1 MIARSVTTLMSSF
14 TFLSRV
20 FRLGA
25 LLAAAGVILVLG
37 TAVSADLPGGAQC
50 AEPASC
56 LAQAVQS
63 LTQQDQETATR
74 LLQGLIDQFSDTP
87 WAGRAEL
94 LLGKWYQ
101 EQGDRQA
108 IPYLVAAPAH
118 LPALGD
124 YAYFY
129 LGEAGMR
136 SGDYNGAATAFDLLV
151 ERYPDSL
158 LRPPALARA
167 AEAWFLAD
175 DCRRARERQAQFLS
189 EYSSHALA
197 PTVLLRQGECLQ
209 KAGDIP
215 SVVATYRRVWTQ
227 YAPSTQAD
235 DAAARLERLRSEGVA
250 ISELT
255 GEERWVRAKTLFD
268 AGQYPKAVKAC
279 EEVLKGAP
287 GGTHREHARLTL
299 GIAQVRLKRYDDAR
313 ASFEQL
319 VKSGTN
325 GFAQEA
331 INWLARV
338 FLRLELDEPFLAL
351 TREVEAGRLSGEA
364 KAKFLMMLAAQ
375 HADRGRM
382 DQAIQTYQQVG
393 RKEKP
398 ESLAAEGYWRAG
410 WLLYKS
416 GRYDEAIRSFD
427 QAIRLQPDGPVR
439 LAALYWKGRSLEK
452 GGEPQK
458 AAALF
463 EALCTEAPLTY
474 YCHTA
479 RMRLGTAV
487 MNNAVGGDGGGV
499 SFPGLDPKDK
509 TVTTDVHYQRAVEL
523 RMVGLLRE
531 AGEELGVLPG
541 RIGGDR
547 GAILWLAGL
556 FKEVGEYH
564 RALKLVQL
572 FFPDVIDRGV
582 TGVPPTFWEL
592 AYPQG
597 LLPVIQTVA
606 DHGVDPHL
614 VAAII
619 REESTYNPAAV
630 SPAGALGLMQ
640 VTLQTGEMIAN
651 RLGAE
656 AFTRERLFDPGYNI
670 KLGSRYLGHLAEKF
684 NHNPIYT
691 IAAYNAG
698 PDVVAK
704 WAQQFGG
711 GDPDEFIESIP
722 YTETRLY
729 VKRVLRSYRE
739 YKRVS
744 GLECGASFFEKG
756 C

>member
-1 MIARSVTTLMSSF
+1 
-14 TFLSRV
+14 
-20 FRLGA
+20 
-25 LLAAAGVILVLG
+25 
-37 TAVSADLPGGAQC
+37 
-50 AEPASC
+50 
-56 LAQAVQS
+56 
-63 LTQQDQETATR
+63 
-74 LLQGLIDQFSDTP
+74 
-87 WAGRAEL
+87 
-94 LLGKWYQ
+94 
-101 EQGDRQA
+101 
-108 IPYLVAAPAH
+108 
-118 LPALGD
+118 
-124 YAYFY
+124 
-129 LGEAGMR
+129 
-136 SGDYNGAATAFDLLV
+136 
-151 ERYPDSL
+151 
-158 LRPPALARA
+158 LR
-167 AEAWFLAD
+167 
-175 DCRRARERQAQFLS
+175 
-189 EYSSHALA
+189 H
-197 PTVLLRQGECLQ
+197 GECLQ
-209 KAGDIP
+209 KAGDTA
-215 SVVATYRRVWTQ
+215 VAVATYRRIWTQ
-227 YAPSTQAD
+227 YAASPQAD
-235 DAAARLERLRSEGVA
+235 DAAARLERLRGEGVA
-250 ISELT
+250 IPELT
-255 GEERWVRAKTLFD
+255 AEERWVRAKTLFD

-287 GGTHREHARLTL
+287 GGPHREQSRMTL

-319 VKSGTN
+319 VKSGPN
-325 GFAQEA
+325 GFTQEA
-331 INWLARV
+331 INWLARI
-338 FLRLELDEPFLAL
+338 FLRLGLDEPFLAL
-351 TREVEAGRLSGEA
+351 AREVEAGRLSGEA
-364 KAKFLMMLAAQ
+364 KGKFLLMLAAQ
-375 HADRGRM
+375 HVDRGRM
-382 DQAIQTYQQVG
+382 DQAIQTYLQVG

-416 GRYDEAIRSFD
+416 GRYEEAGRSFD
-427 QAIRLQPDGPVR
+427 QAVRLQPDGPIR

-452 GGEPQK
+452 AGEPQK
-458 AAALF
+458 GAALF
-463 EALCTEAPLTY
+463 EALCAEAPLTY

-479 RMRLGTAV
+479 RMRAGMPV
-487 MNNAVGGDGGGV
+487 MTNAVGGDGDGV
-499 SFPGLDPKDK
+499 SFHGLDPQDK

-523 RMVGLLRE
+523 RTVGLLRE

-547 GAILWLAGL
+547 RAVLWLAGL

-582 TGVPPTFWEL
+582 TGVPSTFWEL

-614 VAAII
+614 VAAVI

-640 VTLQTGEMIAN
+640 VTLQTGEMMAN

-656 AFTRERLFDPGYNI
+656 SFNRERLFDPTYNI

-691 IAAYNAG
+691 VAAYNAG
-698 PDVVAK
+698 PDVVTK

-711 GDPDEFIESIP
+711 GDPDEFIETIP

-744 GLECGASFFEKG
+744 GLECAASFFEKG

>member
-1 MIARSVTTLMSSF
+1 MRAPSVTTFMSSF

-20 FRLGA
+20 FRLGVPLVA
-25 LLAAAGVILVLG
+25 SGVVLVLV
-37 TAVSADLPGGAQC
+37 TVVSADLPGGAQC
-50 AEPASC
+50 VEPASC

-74 LLQGLIDQFSDTP
+74 LLQDLIDQFSGTP
-87 WAGRAEL
+87 WGGRAEL

-108 IPYLVAAPAH
+108 VPYLVAAPAH

-124 YAYFY
+124 YAHFY
-129 LGEAGMR
+129 LGEAGMKR
-136 SGDYNGAATAFDLLV
+136 GDYNGAATAFDLLV
-151 ERYPDSL
+151 ERYPDSV

-197 PTVLLRQGECLQ
+197 PAVLLRHGECLE
-209 KAGDIP
+209 KVGDTAGA
-215 SVVATYRRVWTQ
+215 VATYQRIWTQ
-227 YAPSTQAD
+227 YAAASQAD
-235 DAAARLERLRSEGVA
+235 DAAVRLERLRSEGVA
-250 ISELT
+250 IPELT
-255 GEERWVRAKTLFD
+255 GGERWVRAKTLFD

-279 EEVLKGAP
+279 EEILKGTP
-287 GGTHREHARLTL
+287 GGTHREQARLTL
-299 GIAQVRLKRYDDAR
+299 GIAQVRLKRYEDAR

-319 VKSGTN
+319 AKSGTN
-325 GFAQEA
+325 GLAQEA
-331 INWLARV
+331 INWLGRI
-338 FLRLELDEPFLAL
+338 FLRLGLDEPFLAL
-351 TREVEAGRLSGEA
+351 AREVEAGRLSGEA
-364 KAKFLMMLAAQ
+364 KAKFLLMLAAQ
-375 HADRGRM
+375 HADRGRT

-416 GRYDEAIRSFD
+416 GRYEEAGRSFD
-427 QAIRLQPDGPVR
+427 QAVQLQPDGPVR

-452 GGEPQK
+452 AGEPQK

-463 EALCTEAPLTY
+463 AALCTEAPLTY

-479 RMRLGTAV
+479 RARAGGAAMT
-487 MNNAVGGDGGGV
+487 NIVGGDGDSG
-499 SFPGLDPKDK
+499 SFPGLDPQDK

-531 AGEELGVLPG
+531 AGEELGMLPG

-547 GAILWLAGL
+547 RAILWLAGL
-556 FKEVGEYH
+556 FKEVGEYY

-582 TGVPPTFWEL
+582 TGVPAAFWEL

-619 REESTYNPAAV
+619 REESTYNPSAV

-640 VTLQTGEMIAN
+640 VTPQTAEMIAH

-656 AFTRERLFDPGYNI
+656 AFNRDRLFDPTYNI
-670 KLGSRYLGHLAEKF
+670 KLGSRYLGQLGEKF

-698 PDVVAK
+698 PDIVSK

-711 GDPDEFIESIP
+711 SDPDEFIETIP

-729 VKRVLRSYRE
+729 VKRVLRTYRE

-744 GLECGASFFEKG
+744 GLECAASFFEKG

>member
-1 MIARSVTTLMSSF
+1 MRAPSVTTFMSSF

-20 FRLGA
+20 CGLGA
-25 LLAAAGVILVLG
+25 LLAVAGVVLVVG
-37 TAVSADLPGGAQC
+37 TAVSADLPGEAPC
-50 AEPASC
+50 TEPDSC
-56 LAQAVQS
+56 LVLAVQS
-63 LTQQDQETATR
+63 LTQQDQGTATR
-74 LLQGLIDQFSDTP
+74 LLQGLIDQFSGTP

-108 IPYLVAAPAH
+108 IPHLVAAPGH

-124 YAYFY
+124 YAYLY
-129 LGEAGMR
+129 LGEAGMK

-158 LRPPALARA
+158 LRPRALARA
-167 AEAWFLAD
+167 IEAWLLAD
-175 DCRRARERQAQFLS
+175 DCRRARERQALFLS
-189 EYSSHALA
+189 EYSSHVLA
-197 PTVLLRQGECLQ
+197 PAVLLRHGECLQ
-209 KAGDIP
+209 KTGDTAT
-215 SVVATYRRVWTQ
+215 SVGAYRRIWTQ
-227 YAPSTQAD
+227 YAASPQAD

-250 ISELT
+250 IPELT
-255 GEERWVRAKTLFD
+255 AEERWVRAKTLFE

-279 EEVLKGAP
+279 EEVLKGTP
-287 GGTHREHARLTL
+287 GGANRDQVRLTL
-299 GIAQVRLKRYDDAR
+299 GVAQVRLRRYDDAR
-313 ASFEQL
+313 VTFEQL
-319 VKSGTN
+319 AKSGTN
-325 GFAQEA
+325 GVAQEA
-331 INWLARV
+331 INWLARI
-338 FLRLELDEPFLAL
+338 FLRLGLDEPFLAL
-351 TREVEAGRLSGEA
+351 AREVEAGRLSGEA
-364 KAKFLMMLAAQ
+364 KAKFLLVLAAQ
-375 HADRGRM
+375 HVDRGRM
-382 DQAIQTYQQVG
+382 DEAILTYQQVG

-398 ESLAAEGYWRAG
+398 EGLAAEGYWRAG

-416 GRYDEAIRSFD
+416 GRYEEAIRSFD
-427 QAIRLQPDGPVR
+427 QAVWLQPDGPIR

-452 GGEPQK
+452 AGEPQQ
-458 AAALF
+458 AAARF

-479 RMRLGTAV
+479 RTRADMSVRTDAD
-487 MNNAVGGDGGGV
+487 GGDAGGV
-499 SFPGLDPKDK
+499 SFPGLDPQDK
-509 TVTTDVHYQRAVEL
+509 TVTTNVHYQRAVEL
-523 RMVGLLRE
+523 RMLGLLRE

-541 RIGGDR
+541 RIGGNR

-582 TGVPPTFWEL
+582 TGVSSTFWEL
-592 AYPQG
+592 AYPRG

-606 DHGVDPHL
+606 DGDVDPHL

-619 REESTYNPAAV
+619 REESTYDPAAV

-640 VTLQTGEMIAN
+640 VMLQTGEMIAN
-651 RLGAE
+651 RLGVE
-656 AFTRERLFDPGYNI
+656 EFSRELLFDPTYNI
-670 KLGSRYLGHLAEKF
+670 KLGSRYLGQLAKKF
-684 NHNPIYT
+684 NHNPMYT

-704 WAQQFGG
+704 WAEQFGG
-711 GDPDEFIESIP
+711 GDPDEFVESIP

-744 GLECGASFFEKG
+744 GLECAASFFEKG

>member
-1 MIARSVTTLMSSF
+1 MSSF
-14 TFLSRV
+14 IFLTRV
-20 FRLGA
+20 LRLGA
-25 LLAAAGVILVLG
+25 LLAAAGVVLVLG
-37 TAVSADLPGGAQC
+37 AAVSADLPGGVQC
-50 AEPASC
+50 MEPASC

-63 LTQQDQETATR
+63 LAQQDQETATR
-74 LLQGLIDQFSDTP
+74 FLQGLIDQFSGTP

-101 EQGDRQA
+101 EQGDRRA
-108 IPYLVAAPAH
+108 IPYLVAAPLH

-124 YAYFY
+124 YAHFY
-129 LGEAGMR
+129 LGEAGMK

-151 ERYPDSL
+151 ERYLDSL
-158 LRPPALARA
+158 LRPQALARA
-167 AEAWFLAD
+167 AEAWYLAD

-189 EYSSHALA
+189 EYSSHVLA
-197 PTVLLRQGECLQ
+197 PAVLLRHGECLQ
-209 KAGDIP
+209 KAGDA
-215 SVVATYRRVWTQ
+215 SVAVAYRRIWTQ
-227 YAPSTQAD
+227 YAASPQAD
-235 DAAARLERLRSEGVA
+235 DAAARLQRLRNEGVA
-250 ISELT
+250 IPELT
-255 GEERWVRAKTLFD
+255 AEERWVRAKTLFD
-268 AGQYPKAVKAC
+268 AGQYAKAVKAC

-287 GGTHREHARLTL
+287 GGMYREQARLTL
-299 GIAQVRLKRYDDAR
+299 GTAQVRLKRYDDAR

-331 INWLARV
+331 IVWLARI
-338 FLRLELDEPFLAL
+338 FLRQGLDEPFLAL
-351 TREVEAGRLSGEA
+351 AREADTGRLSGEA
-364 KAKFLMMLAAQ
+364 KAKFLLMLAAQ
-375 HADRGRM
+375 HADRGRV

-398 ESLAAEGYWRAG
+398 EGPAAEGFWRAG
-410 WLLYKS
+410 WLLYKN
-416 GRYDEAIRSFD
+416 GRYEEAVRSFD
-427 QAIRLQPDGPVR
+427 QAIRLQPGSPVTF
-439 LAALYWKGRSLEK
+439 AALYWKGRSLEK
-452 GGEPQK
+452 VGEPQK
-458 AAALF
+458 AASLF
-463 EALCTEAPLTY
+463 EALCAEAPLTY
-474 YCHTA
+474 YCHMA
-479 RMRLGTAV
+479 RTRAGVAV
-487 MNNAVGGDGGGV
+487 MTNAVGGDGGRV
-499 SFPGLDPKDK
+499 SFPGLDPQDK
-509 TVTTDVHYQRAVEL
+509 AVTTDIHYQRAVEL
-523 RMVGLLRE
+523 RLVGLLRE

-547 GAILWLAGL
+547 GAVLWLAGL
-556 FKEVGEYH
+556 LKEVGEYH

-582 TGVPPTFWEL
+582 IGVPPTFWEL

-651 RLGAE
+651 RLGGE
-656 AFTRERLFDPGYNI
+656 AFNRERLFDPNYNI
-670 KLGSRYLGHLAEKF
+670 KLGSRYLGQLGEKF
-684 NHNPIYT
+684 NHNLINT

-704 WAQQFGG
+704 WMQQFGG

-722 YTETRLY
+722 YTEARLY

-744 GLECGASFFEKG
+744 GLECAASFFEKG

>member
-1 MIARSVTTLMSSF
+1 M
-14 TFLSRV
+14 
-20 FRLGA
+20 
-25 LLAAAGVILVLG
+25 
-37 TAVSADLPGGAQC
+37 
-50 AEPASC
+50 
-56 LAQAVQS
+56 
-63 LTQQDQETATR
+63 
-74 LLQGLIDQFSDTP
+74 QGLIDQFSDTP

-209 KAGDIP
+209 KAGVIP
-215 SVVATYRRVWTQ
+215 SVIATYRRVWTQ
-227 YAPSTQAD
+227 YAPSPQAD
-235 DAAARLERLRSEGVA
+235 DAAARLERLRSEGVE
-250 ISELT
+250 IPELT

-279 EEVLKGAP
+279 EEILRGAP
-287 GGTHREHARLTL
+287 AGTHREHARLTL
-299 GIAQVRLKRYDDAR
+299 GRSLVQLKRYDDAR

-325 GFAQEA
+325 GLAQEA
-331 INWLARV
+331 IYWLARI
-338 FLRLELDEPFLAL
+338 FLRLDLDEPFLAL
-351 TREVEAGRLSGEA
+351 TREVEAGRLSGEV

-398 ESLAAEGYWRAG
+398 EGLAAEGYWRAG
-410 WLLYKS
+410 WLLYKN
-416 GRYDEAIRSFD
+416 GRYEEAIRSFD
-427 QAIRLQPDGPVR
+427 QAIRLQLDGPVR

-479 RMRLGTAV
+479 RMRLGMAV
-487 MNNAVGGDGGGV
+487 MNNVVGGDGGGV

-630 SPAGALGLMQ
+630 SQAGALGLMQ
-640 VTLQTGEMIAN
+640 VTLQTGERIAS
-651 RLGAE
+651 RLGGE
-656 AFTRERLFDPGYNI
+656 AFNPERLFDPIYNI
-670 KLGSRYLGHLAEKF
+670 KLGSRYLGQLAERF
-684 NHNPIYT
+684 NRNPIYT

-704 WAQQFGG
+704 WAQQLGG

-739 YKRVS
+739 YKRIS
-744 GLECGASFFEKG
+744 GLECSASFFEKG